1 MAKRCGIIGAGNW
14 IVDEIRQLDRWPG
27 EGNLANILKEEAPA
41 GGGGAH
47 NVLLDLAAM
56 ANGSIPLFGVGCV
69 GDDKYGKMLLENC
82 AKAGVDTKG
91 IRVTKEAPTSYT
103 TVMAADGKRTF
114 FHNHGANDCLLDN
127 DFRAVDYNAKVFYLG
142 YLLLLAGLDAKDET
156 YGTKG
161 AKVLCEMRAKGLL
174 TVLDLVS
181 TAPEI
186 FHAAVLAAM
195 PGTDVLVVNEIEAG
209 NAFNV
214 KIRRDD
220 DTLDFD
226 AMKAVAPKFFEAGLH
241 KMLVIHYPEG
251 AYAREADGTETLVK
265 AYKAPKIVGSTGAG
279 DAFCAGMLY
288 ALHEGLPVEESLH
301 LGAANAIF
309 NLADA
314 SSTGGAV
321 SIAEVRKFME
331 SQK

>member
-1 MAKRCGIIGAGNW
+1 MAQRCGIIGAGNW

-27 EGNLANILKEEAPA
+27 EGNLANIIKEESPA

-56 ANGSIPLFGVGCV
+56 TNGSIPLFGVGCV

-91 IRVTKEAPTSYT
+91 IRVTNEAPTSYT

-114 FHNHGANDCLLDN
+114 FHNHGANDCLN
-127 DFRAVDYNAKVFYLG
+127 DSDFSAVDYNAKVFYLG
-142 YLLLLAGLDAKDET
+142 YLLLLAGLDAKDDT

-161 AKVLCEMRAKGLL
+161 AKVLREMRAKGLL

-181 TAPEI
+181 TAPET

-220 DTLDFD
+220 DTIDFD

-251 AYAREADGTETLVK
+251 AYAREADGAETQVK